1 MHNRTTA
8 PLPCSEQDATVS
20 ALVVDVLESGHEIW
34 DTAEAED
41 EANEGAPDA
50 VNGLARA

>member
-1 MHNRTTA
+1 MST
-8 PLPCSEQDATVS
+8 
-20 ALVVDVLESGHEIW
+20 LVVDVLEAGHEIW

-41 EANEGAPDA
+41 EAHEGTPDA